1 MKEILFEI
9 KIDESLS
16 LVIPDL
22 SCAPEIFSL
31 IDKDRDHLRTWLSWV
46 DSTLTMEDTRKNLS
60 ERIESFD
67 RKEQAPFYG
76 TFNGEFV
83 ASVGFVIL
91 NDNEGEIGYWLLSNH
106 GGKGL
111 MTSFVRG
118 CIDYGFNEL
127 NLNKIVIKC
136 AEGNIRSA
144 MIPKRLGF
152 IQSNKTGNERVRN
165 GEEHRVLIFTLDRS
179 DWCK

>member
-1 MKEILFEI
+1 MKAFIFKV

-22 SCAPEIFSL
+22 SRAPEIFSL
-31 IDKDRDHLRTWLSWV
+31 IDKDREHLRTWLPWA
-46 DSTLTMEDTRKNLS
+46 DSTLTVEDTRKNLS
-60 ERIESFD
+60 ERIESFT
-67 RKEQAPFYG
+67 RKKQASFYG

-83 ASVGFVIL
+83 ASVGFVVL
-91 NDNEGEIGYWLLSNH
+91 NDNEGEIGYWLLSKH

-111 MTSFVRG
+111 MTSFVKG

-136 AEGNIRSA
+136 AEGNIKSA
-144 MIPKRLGF
+144 AIPKRLGF
-152 IQSNKTGNERVRN
+152 TQSDKTEKERIRN
-165 GEEHRVLIFTLDRS
+165 GEEHRTLIFTLDKS
-179 DWCK
+179 DLRK